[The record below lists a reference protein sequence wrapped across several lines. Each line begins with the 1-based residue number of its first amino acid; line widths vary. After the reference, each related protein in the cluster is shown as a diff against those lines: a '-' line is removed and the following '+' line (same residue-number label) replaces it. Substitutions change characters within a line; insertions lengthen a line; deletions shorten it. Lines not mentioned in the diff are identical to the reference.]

1 MHWYYSFGWTSSH
14 VSPTVL
20 LSKMHIGLLEIALR
34 TSWSLS
40 VGPSRFGRGCLLC
53 LYLPVSMHGL
63 LWLAE
68 QSSLLFSCFKKQNCF
83 SVKGVFYIPRLGVG
97 MFYSWQ
103 QMDHILVPFFFLFS
117 FIFPFSVF
125 SLALSS
131 VVDFFGC
138 FFLFLLMNISTKF
151 RGMRLCPRLYEELK
165 HVFSKRPS
173 VKVEDW
179 Q

>member
-1 MHWYYSFGWTSSH
+1 MHWYHSFGWTSSH

-83 SVKGVFYIPRLGVG
+83 SVKEGFLHTQIGCRHVLLLATNGSHFSAVLLPVFFHFSIQCFQSGPQFCGGFFLG
-97 MFYSWQ
+97 
-103 QMDHILVPFFFLFS
+103 FFF
-117 FIFPFSVF
+117 
-125 SLALSS
+125 
-131 VVDFFGC
+131 FF
-138 FFLFLLMNISTKF
+138 FFNEYF
-151 RGMRLCPRLYEELK
+151 YQ
-165 HVFSKRPS
+165 V
-173 VKVEDW
+173 
-179 Q
+179 